1 MAEKPKTLTIRA
13 YQVGFGDCFLL
24 TFHYPMSERHVLIDF
39 GTRSLPKGLKDPDKH
54 MRRVA
59 DDVKA
64 RCKGKLHAVV
74 ATHRH
79 QDHISGFAT
88 AADGKGS
95 GDVIAACKPSVVV
108 QPWTE
113 HPDAARNATR
123 APLTKTLL
131 AMHEFAAGTVAD
143 VKRMR
148 GVASAIRD
156 ELRFTG
162 ENNIS
167 NPSAVKNLMTM
178 GPNRY
183 VNAGSVLNLDKLL
196 PGVKVH
202 VLGPPT
208 LEQSSSIRKEAR
220 THPEFWKLQ
229 KQLASA
235 RQAFWRLQVHS
246 AQAGRRRRKLF
257 PNAPRAGN
265 PIHARWLR
273 RQLHDVR
280 GENLLEIVRIL
291 DAAMNNTSVILLLEA
306 GSKRLLFPG
315 DAQIENWAYALAQKK
330 YAKLLE
336 DVHVYKVGHHGS
348 TNATP
353 RINLWEKFKHR
364 SDHPSPKRMLSLLS
378 TLHGVYPGK
387 SKETAVPQAT
397 LVKALE
403 AKTEYF
409 STETLGGSKLYSDIL
424 IPLT

>member
-143 VKRMR
+143 VKRIR

-291 DAAMNNTSVILLLEA
+291 DAAMNNTSVILLLE
-306 GSKRLLFPG
+306 
-315 DAQIENWAYALAQKK
+315 
-330 YAKLLE
+330 